1 MASALTTTYFG
12 HDIRI
17 EPFEW
22 GYLAQVVDARSKAR
36 FVAANA
42 SAFRALEEAFNVID
56 ESRNHSRSGGPVSGW
71 PGRSSA
77 A

>member
-1 MASALTTTYFG
+1 MASALTTTYLG

-22 GYLAQVVDARSKAR
+22 GYLAEVVEPRSNTR

-42 SAFRALEEAFNVID
+42 SAFKALEEAFNVID
-56 ESRNHSRSGGPVSGW
+56 ESLNDG
-71 PGRSSA
+71 GRSSLGVGETA
-77 A
+77 KA